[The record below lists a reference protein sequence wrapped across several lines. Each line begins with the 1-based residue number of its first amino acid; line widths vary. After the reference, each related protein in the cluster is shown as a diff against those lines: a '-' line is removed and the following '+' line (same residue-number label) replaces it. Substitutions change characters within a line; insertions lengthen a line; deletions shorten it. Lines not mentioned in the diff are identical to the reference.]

1 MAARQKPYTTW
12 VTELNN
18 ILVFLWSNKR
28 RTAGNTMAEFESVDA
43 AHLAQ
48 LREVMEGE
56 YVDLLQTYLDNA
68 PKELGRMHN
77 GLWSKDYN
85 TITLAAHT
93 LKGSSSNIGAV
104 RLAQM
109 FKELEHASKQQQPF
123 DVIGET
129 FERIQQEYQLVCAA
143 LVQEITKTKS
153 TR

>member
-1 MAARQKPYTTW
+1 
-12 VTELNN
+12 
-18 ILVFLWSNKR
+18 
-28 RTAGNTMAEFESVDA
+28 MAEFESVDA

-56 YVDLLQTYLDNA
+56 YIDLLQTYLDNA
-68 PKELGRMHN
+68 PKELGRIHN
-77 GLWSKDYN
+77 GLWSQDYSA
-85 TITLAAHT
+85 ITLAAHT

-123 DVIGET
+123 GVIGEA
-129 FERIQQEYQLVCAA
+129 FERIQYEYQQVRAA
-143 LVQEITKTKS
+143 LALEIDKSKS